1 MSYDIDEIT
10 REDIALIIGV
20 MLFSFF
26 MGLIIGKDSLGITL
40 LIGMTAYILIY
51 VGRILRIL

>member
-1 MSYDIDEIT
+1 MSYDVDKVT
-10 REDIALIIGV
+10 REDVALIIGV

-26 MGLIIGKDSLGITL
+26 MGLIIGKDSLGVTL

-51 VGRILRIL
+51 VGKALRIL

>member
-1 MSYDIDEIT
+1 MSYDIDKIT
-10 REDIALIIGV
+10 REDIALIVGV

-26 MGLIIGKDSLGITL
+26 MGLIIGKDSLGVTL

-51 VGRILRIL
+51 VGKALRIL

>member
-10 REDIALIIGV
+10 REDVALIVGV
-20 MLFSFF
+20 CLFSFL

-40 LIGMTAYILIY
+40 LIGMTAYILIS
-51 VGRILRIL
+51 VGKAMRIL

>member
-10 REDIALIIGV
+10 REDVALIIGV

-26 MGLIIGKDSLGITL
+26 MGLIIGKDSLGVTL

>member
-10 REDIALIIGV
+10 REDVALIIGV

-26 MGLIIGKDSLGITL
+26 MGLIICKDSLGITL

>member
-10 REDIALIIGV
+10 REDVALIIGV

>member
-1 MSYDIDEIT
+1 MSYEFDKIT
-10 REDIALIIGV
+10 REDVALIIGV

>member
-1 MSYDIDEIT
+1 MSYDIDKIT
-10 REDIALIIGV
+10 REDIALIVGV

-26 MGLIIGKDSLGITL
+26 MGLIIGKDSLGVTL

>member
-1 MSYDIDEIT
+1 MSYDIDKIT
-10 REDIALIIGV
+10 REDVALIIGV

-40 LIGMTAYILIY
+40 LIGMKAYILIY

>member
-1 MSYDIDEIT
+1 MSYDVDKVT
-10 REDIALIIGV
+10 REDVALIIGV

>member
-1 MSYDIDEIT
+1 MSYDVDKVT
-10 REDIALIIGV
+10 REDVALIIGV

-26 MGLIIGKDSLGITL
+26 MGLIIGKDSLGVTL

>member
-1 MSYDIDEIT
+1 MSYDVDKIT
-10 REDIALIIGV
+10 REDVSLIIGV
-20 MLFSFF
+20 MLFSFL
-26 MGLIIGKDSLGITL
+26 MGLLIGKDSLGITL

>member
-1 MSYDIDEIT
+1 MSYDVDKIT
-10 REDIALIIGV
+10 REDVALIIGV

-26 MGLIIGKDSLGITL
+26 MGLIIGKDSLGVTL

-51 VGRILRIL
+51 VGKALRIL

>member
-10 REDIALIIGV
+10 REDVALIIGV

-40 LIGMTAYILIY
+40 LIGTTAYILIY

>member
-1 MSYDIDEIT
+1 MSYDIDKIT
-10 REDIALIIGV
+10 REDVALIVGV

-26 MGLIIGKDSLGITL
+26 MGLIIGKDSLGVTL

-51 VGRILRIL
+51 VGKVMRIL

>member
-1 MSYDIDEIT
+1 MSYDVDKIT
-10 REDIALIIGV
+10 REDVALIIGV
-20 MLFSFF
+20 MLFSFL
-26 MGLIIGKDSLGITL
+26 MGLLIGKDSLGITL